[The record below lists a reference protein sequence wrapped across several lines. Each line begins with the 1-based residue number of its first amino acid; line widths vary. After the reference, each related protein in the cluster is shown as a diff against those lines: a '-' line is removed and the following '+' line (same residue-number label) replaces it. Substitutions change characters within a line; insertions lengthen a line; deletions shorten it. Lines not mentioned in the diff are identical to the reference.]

1 MFYILKRNLP
11 ENDKQILGILDD
23 RETLRRTA
31 DKLLNQNIKETKD
44 LSRIRIEASK
54 WLNIRNLK

>member
-44 LSRIRIEASK
+44 LS
-54 WLNIRNLK
+54 